1 MRELFYNALDV
12 AVIISAMELNCRDES
27 HLIDSI
33 WDGERFFSIRNIV
46 GIRKNL
52 FWMSGIGLITFMK
65 NQFWT
70 KNFQQYRRIPQI
82 KKVLLTKK
90 LCE

>member
-33 WDGERFFSIRNIV
+33 WDGEKVFLYPEYRRNQ
-46 GIRKNL
+46 KNL

-82 KKVLLTKK
+82 QKVLLTKK
-90 LCE
+90 VM

>member
-33 WDGERFFSIRNIV
+33 WDGEKVFLYPEYRRNQKKFILDV
-46 GIRKNL
+46 RYWLNYFYEKL
-52 FWMSGIGLITFMK
+52 
-65 NQFWT
+65 
-70 KNFQQYRRIPQI
+70 KNF
-82 KKVLLTKK
+82 LNTKIRHN
-90 LCE
+90 

>member
-33 WDGERFFSIRNIV
+33 WDGEKVFLYPEYRRNQKKFILDV
-46 GIRKNL
+46 RY
-52 FWMSGIGLITFMK
+52 WLITFMK

-82 KKVLLTKK
+82 QKVLLTKK
-90 LCE
+90 VM

>member
-33 WDGERFFSIRNIV
+33 WDGEKVF
-46 GIRKNL
+46 L
-52 FWMSGIGLITFMK
+52 YPE
-65 NQFWT
+65 
-70 KNFQQYRRIPQI
+70 YRRNQ
-82 KKVLLTKK
+82 KKFILDVRYWLNYFYEKPNSGQRISSNTEGYRRYKSSFD
-90 LCE
+90 EES